1 MLKMAPSPQPTKFMN
16 QQRRRIFVTAKG
28 KYLVKTTA
36 GKAQYGAKAAFL
48 NTNNGQRTVNSTTA
62 FIPMAIRPKKL
73 GRRTGGAYVNQAK
86 LFAGPKVRKVRAN
99 KGQKR
104 AAYKPR
110 VRKMLYRIKKL
121 ITPPN

>member
-1 MLKMAPSPQPTKFMN
+1 MAPSPQATKFMN
-16 QQRRRIFVTAKG
+16 QQRRRIFLTAKG
-28 KYLVKTTA
+28 KYLVKTAA
-36 GKAQYGAKAAFL
+36 GKVQYGAKAAFL

-86 LFAGPKVRKVRAN
+86 LFAGPKVRKVRSN
-99 KGQKR
+99 VGQKR
-104 AAYKPR
+104 AAYKQR
-110 VRKMLYRIKKL
+110 ARKMLYRIKKL

>member
-1 MLKMAPSPQPTKFMN
+1 MAPSPQPTKFMN
-16 QQRRRIFVTAKG
+16 QQRRRIFLTTKG
-28 KYLVKTTA
+28 KYLVKTAA
-36 GKAQYGAKAAFL
+36 GKVQYGAKAAFL

-86 LFAGPKVRKVRAN
+86 LFAGPKVRKVRSN
-99 KGQKR
+99 VGQKR
-104 AAYKPR
+104 GAYKPR

>member
-1 MLKMAPSPQPTKFMN
+1 MN

-36 GKAQYGAKAAFL
+36 GKVQYGAKAAFL

-86 LFAGPKVRKVRAN
+86 LFAGPKVRKVRSN